1 MANPII
7 FYGITDVSISKIDKF
22 ISIVGTEPV
31 LFSTK
36 DEEVDNFKGKPLLGK
51 YEVVPIKEA
60 YKRYPDADVWVTY
73 AIANNTARILS
84 GIFKPEKIHF
94 FEADLEYKRGCG
106 YIGHFI
112 NYGRDY
118 ISPCCI
124 VRYNPIIKTK
134 GDVAERIAAW
144 QKYSEKL
151 MDDTRNNRE
160 NDCSKCPHYQYGFY
174 RKTVKA
180 DTISFG
186 STHPSDTCNLKC
198 IYCFAEDSLKFLK
211 NDDGKDTTYEVLRQI
226 SLMPEYDNP
235 NFNVHF
241 ANGEFCANKYCNDI
255 LDILIKSKWRSVI
268 MTNMTIYNEKFAEF
282 MNTGRLTYIQ
292 VSPDSGTR
300 ETYAKVKGV
309 DLFDKV
315 ISNFRRYP
323 IHKTFLDLKY
333 IFLEG
338 YNDNEVDIDG
348 FCNIAKE
355 AGCKQISLSSNLSKP
370 FTPKMR
376 ELTIR
381 LIKKA
386 KRNNIYVTESNAY
399 LCAEDKKFIRNAY
412 ANTEPETP
420 LEAMYD
426 AKIKANGDA
435 IIRNLNK
442 SGKIEGSGEVILNA
456 DAIPGLKS
464 ECVISLDK
472 NSKITVNEELSIQP
486 SAKIELSEGAKL
498 EVISAKIGEGTT
510 IRCKNSITIG
520 KGVEIFDNCYIAD
533 SDFYVLKNKKDK
545 QINPDAPV
553 IIGDNVKIGYGAI
566 ILKGVT
572 IGDNAIIAPGSVV
585 CKSVPADSFVQGNPA
600 KIKKNA
606 AGKHHFGFFGKA
618 KENK

>member
-1 MANPII
+1 MKNPVI
-7 FYGITDVSISKIDKF
+7 FYGITDVGMSKIDKF
-22 ISIVGTEPV
+22 ISIANAEPV

-36 DEEVDNFKGKPLLGK
+36 DEEVENYKGKPLLGK

-60 YKRYPDADVWVTY
+60 YERYPDADVWVTY

-94 FEADLEYKRGCG
+94 FEADLEYRRGCG

-112 NYGRDY
+112 NFGGDY

-124 VRYNPIIKTK
+124 VGHNPIIRTS
-134 GDVAERIAAW
+134 GSIPERIAAW

-151 MDDTRNNRE
+151 LDDMQNDRP
-160 NDCSKCPHYQYGFY
+160 NDCSKCPHYKYGFY

-186 STHPSDTCNLKC
+186 STHSGDTCNLKC
-198 IYCFAEDSLKFLK
+198 IYCFAEDSLKRLK
-211 NDDGKDTTYEVLRQI
+211 NDTGENTTYEVVRQI
-226 SLMPEYDNP
+226 SLMPEYSNSSSLSI
-235 NFNVHF
+235 HF
-241 ANGEFCANKYCNDI
+241 ANGEFCANKHCNDI

-268 MTNMTIYNEKFAEF
+268 MSNMTIYNEKFAEF

-292 VSPDSGTR
+292 VSLDSGTR

-309 DLFDKV
+309 DLFDNV
-315 ISNFRRYP
+315 MSNFKRYP
-323 IHKTFLDLKY
+323 MHKTYLDLKY

-338 YNDNEVDIDG
+338 YNDNEVDIDA

-355 AGCKQISLSSNLSKP
+355 TGCKQIALSSNLAKP

-386 KRNNIYVTESNAY
+386 KRHKIYVTESNAY
-399 LCAEDKKFIRNAY
+399 LTQEDKKFIKDAY

-420 LEAMYD
+420 LEAMYN
-426 AKIKANGDA
+426 AKITVNGNA
-435 IIRNLNK
+435 IIRNPQN
-442 SGKIEGSGEVILNA
+442 SGKIEGSGEIVLNA
-456 DAIPGLKS
+456 GAIPGLKS
-464 ECVISLDK
+464 ESVISLDK
-472 NSKITVNEELSIQP
+472 NSKITVSEELSVKP
-486 SAKIELSEGAKL
+486 SAKIELFEDAKL
-498 EVISAKIGEGTT
+498 EVASVKIGEGVV

-520 KGVEIFDNCYIAD
+520 KGVEISDNCYIAD

-553 IIGDNVKIGYGAI
+553 IIGDNVKIGYGAV
-566 ILKGVT
+566 ILKGVK
-572 IGDNAIIAPGSVV
+572 IGDNAVIAAGSVV
-585 CKSVPADSFVQGNPA
+585 CKNIPAGSFAQGNPA

-606 AGKHHFGFFGKA
+606 AGKTSFWHFK
-618 KENK
+618 N

>member
-1 MANPII
+1 MGNPII
-7 FYGITDVSISKIDKF
+7 FYGITNETASRLDKFVSIT
-22 ISIVGTEPV
+22 GEPV
-31 LFSTK
+31 VFSTK
-36 DEEVDNFKGKPLLGK
+36 DEEIKNYRGEINKLYLDK
-51 YEVVPIKEA
+51 YEVVQINEA
-60 YKRYPDADVWVTY
+60 FKRYPDADVWVTY

-112 NYGRDY
+112 NYGGNY
-118 ISPCCI
+118 VSPSCI
-124 VRYNPIIKTK
+124 VKHNPIIKVS
-134 GDVAERIAAW
+134 GEVPERIAAW

-151 MDDTRNNRE
+151 MDDIRNGRE

-186 STHPSDTCNLKC
+186 STHPGDTCNLKC
-198 IYCFAEDSLKFLK
+198 IYCFAEDSLNYLK
-211 NDDGKDTTYEVLRQI
+211 KHEGKDTTYEVLRQI
-226 SLMPEYDNP
+226 SLMPEYDTSD
-235 NFNVHF
+235 FNVHF
-241 ANGEFCANKYCNDI
+241 ANGEFCANKHCDDI

-268 MTNMTIYNEKFAEF
+268 MTNMTIYKEKFAEF
-282 MNTGRLTYIQ
+282 MDTGRLTYIQ
-292 VSPDSGTR
+292 VSLDSGTR

-315 ISNFRRYP
+315 INNFKQYP

-355 AGCKQISLSSNLSKP
+355 AGCKQISLSSNLAKP

-399 LCAEDKKFIRNAY
+399 LTLEDKKFIREAY

-426 AKIKANGDA
+426 AKITASGDPV
-435 IIRNLNK
+435 IYNPHN
-442 SGKIEGSGEVILNA
+442 SGKIEGEGKVILN
-456 DAIPGLKS
+456 DGAIPGLKS
-464 ECVISLDK
+464 ECFISLGK
-472 NSKITVNEELSIQP
+472 NSKIVVNEELSIRP
-486 SAKIELSEGAKL
+486 SAKIELFEKAKF
-498 EVISAKIGEGTT
+498 EIASAKIGAGVI
-510 IRCKNSITIG
+510 IRCKNSIAIG
-520 KGVEIFDNCYIAD
+520 KGVEIFDNCYMAD

-545 QINPDAPV
+545 QINPDAPI
-553 IIGDNVKIGYGAI
+553 IIGDNVKIGHCAI
-566 ILKGVT
+566 ILKGVK
-572 IGDNAIIAPGSVV
+572 IGDNSIIAPGAVV
-585 CKSVPADSFVQGNPA
+585 DKNVPANSFVQGNPA
-600 KIKKNA
+600 KIKKN
-606 AGKHHFGFFGKA
+606 FSA
-618 KENK
+618 KTAFWRF